1 MWKHSSAGR
10 ALPLQGRCHRF
21 EPCCFHHAKQSY
33 AIRRIVFL
41 CALNSLRLREMG
53 YAHKKETCVAR
64 VRLCRVVRMPL
75 GRGRADFGERNE
87 PKSCTVGHSGNNR
100 SLTCEGLALQS
111 PSHCTPPLW
120 GVWKASPVVSTSE
133 KKSTFSCRLFS
144 MFTLFFPVFWC
155 FWQ

>member
-1 MWKHSSAGR
+1 MQPPQPYLCTARKRPKKRLTLSLRGYIMQTPNIWKHSPAGR

-41 CALNSLRLREMG
+41 CALNSLCLRKMG

-75 GRGRADFGERNE
+75 GRDRADFGRAKRAEILHCWAFR
-87 PKSCTVGHSGNNR
+87 KRQV
-100 SLTCEGLALQS
+100 
-111 PSHCTPPLW
+111 SHL
-120 GVWKASPVVSTSE
+120 
-133 KKSTFSCRLFS
+133 
-144 MFTLFFPVFWC
+144 
-155 FWQ
+155 